1 MPDAETEDVDV
12 AAAETDGADE
22 LVEDTDCEEDPVDD
36 AVGTDDGVTD
46 EVGDAVGV
54 PLGGRFA
61 LNAMPRNKLPDSA
74 ATNRGPL
81 VDGFVNH
88 VAVAVSIP

>member
-1 MPDAETEDVDV
+1 MPVVAGVIDDEEVPDVDEV
-12 AAAETDGADE
+12 GADE
-22 LVEDTDCEEDPVDD
+22 PVDE
-36 AVGTDDGVTD
+36 AERV
-46 EVGDAVGV
+46 AVGV